1 MKFPSQIIRRL
12 ILAATLSL
20 LVQTAAWAEL
30 WGSAKSQVYHLPT
43 CRFAAKILP
52 ENRVKFANA
61 DAARKEGYRPCG
73 TCRPP
78 EGGQPAVG
86 QKKKP

>member
-1 MKFPSQIIRRL
+1 MIFPRQTIRL
-12 ILAATLSL
+12 AILALTALLLSQTL
-20 LVQTAAWAEL
+20 AWAEL

-78 EGGQPAVG
+78 EGGQQAVG